1 MITMQQ
7 STSDLAIIE
16 FFRSEGEHLAQET
29 ELLGRV
35 IRNIVSDEKRVT
47 NKAIILYLIAELE
60 STDDEFH
67 IELLRR
73 TLEIVVGRTP
83 DDAGV

>member
-1 MITMQQ
+1 MQQ

-60 STDDEFH
+60 STDDEFR

>member
-1 MITMQQ
+1 MQQ

-67 IELLRR
+67 TELLRR